1 MEKVVNLGQMDS
13 RRTRKERKQKEKN
26 ESSSSSSDGEAEE
39 VKFGKEV
46 DPFKE
51 QAKAEASTRG

>member
-1 MEKVVNLGQMDS
+1 MDS